1 MSQTTLKRGVLSFGD
16 VMVSGLANIG
26 PAMSLFFGAA
36 FLAATVGS
44 SIPFEV
50 MVAGIAVL
58 TLGNTMAQFSK
69 SIPSAGSF
77 VTFIS
82 RTFGGAVGTASAFVI
97 VIGYIIA
104 IAGVIAVLGGWVSAI
119 LSRDLG
125 LHVPWLAVMIIGSL
139 GITALLLRGVK
150 VSSFWA
156 IVFFFFEAGVLLL
169 LAGAI
174 LIKGGAQGISAVPL
188 TPSGASLGALATAFP
203 LVMFMFVGWENSGA
217 LAEETA
223 DPRRNVPRAIFFTI
237 LIVAVL
243 FILSSYAAVLGF
255 GPGHIDLMAKDEAPF
270 DTLGRQYLGPFR
282 VLVDLAGLT
291 SIVATIVAA
300 GNSQTRILFHAG
312 REHLLPSIFG
322 RVHGKNQ
329 TPHVAIYTYMGVAT
343 LLALLLGLK
352 FDANTTYGYLTT
364 LGTIPLILMYA
375 VSNLALPWY
384 YLKVHREQFGWV
396 RHLLVP
402 IVGLVILV
410 WPFWQLVQPEQEW
423 PMNWFPWIT
432 LAIVLAGIG
441 WTWYRLKKF
450 PEVSEKA
457 GSILADSQEH

>member
-1 MSQTTLKRGVLSFGD
+1 MSQVTLKHGVLSFTD

-36 FLAATVGS
+36 FLAETVGK

-50 MVAGIAVL
+50 ILAGIAIL

-82 RTFGGAVGTASAFVI
+82 RTFGAGLGTASAFVI
-97 VIGYIIA
+97 VVGYIIA
-104 IAGVIAVLGGWVSAI
+104 ISGVIAVLGGWVSAI

-125 LHVPWLAVMIIGSL
+125 VHVPWLVVMILGSA
-139 GITALLLRGVK
+139 GITWLLLRGVK

-174 LIKGGAQGISAVPL
+174 LIKGGAEGISGMPFN
-188 TPSGASLGALATAFP
+188 PSGASMEALATAFP
-203 LVMFMFVGWENSGA
+203 LVVFMFVGWENSGA

-223 DPRRNVPRAIFFTI
+223 NPRRNVPRAIFSTI
-237 LIVAVL
+237 FIVAAL
-243 FILSSYAAVLGF
+243 FIVSSYAAVLGF
-255 GPGHIDLMAKDEAPF
+255 GTGHIDLMAKDEAPF
-270 DTLGRQYLGPFR
+270 DTLGRQYLGPLR

-312 REHLLPSIFG
+312 REQLLPAVFG

-343 LLALLLGLK
+343 GLALLLGLE
-352 FDANTTYGYLTT
+352 FDANTCYGYLTT

-375 VSNLALPWY
+375 LSNLALPWY
-384 YLKVHREQFGWV
+384 YLKVHREQFGFI
-396 RHLLVP
+396 RHLVIP
-402 IVGLVILV
+402 VIGLIILV
-410 WPFWQLVQPEQEW
+410 WPFWQLVQPNQEW
-423 PMNWFPWIT
+423 PLNLFPWIT
-432 LAIVLAGIG
+432 GGIVVAGIF
-441 WTWYRLKKF
+441 WTRYRLKKH
-450 PEVSEKA
+450 PQIAEKA
-457 GSILADSQEH
+457 GSILADSHDS